1 MGKAFFVLCVSSF
14 TLHNNIHSADREW
27 MPTMHAW
34 HPHSRGFNEEL
45 PSSRFFSPTY
55 SDRLGVSWSIAQQ
68 NVTFSCLRSLV
79 TRVAQSPADGA
90 TGRNYFFLRQ
100 SSAPQFW
107 PRPSEDDPD
116 ARASP
121 PPYQSDEATHQNP
134 SPDSACDAS
143 SRNHHHSKPDP
154 RILSLAKFRLSQPI
168 TRPENV
174 RHEESFHR

>member
-1 MGKAFFVLCVSSF
+1 MGKAFFVLCVSSS

-34 HPHSRGFNEEL
+34 HPHSRGSNEEL
-45 PSSRFFSPTY
+45 PSSHFLSPTY

-68 NVTFSCLRSLV
+68 NVTFSCLRRIIS
-79 TRVAQSPADGA
+79 
-90 TGRNYFFLRQ
+90 Q
-100 SSAPQFW
+100 SSNTRCAKSCRRSDRQKLFFSPSVECPSILAPSQ
-107 PRPSEDDPD
+107 RRRSRRE
-116 ARASP
+116 SP
-121 PPYQSDEATHQNP
+121 PPYQSDEATHRNP

-143 SRNHHHSKPDP
+143 SRNHHHSIPDP

-174 RHEESFHR
+174 